1 MPTNKCLFVLFFSN
15 ICSFIAKLLLLT
27 GIVFEMPVVSTFLA
41 RIGLLKPQWLSGKR
55 SIAIIIAFIA
65 AAIITP
71 PDPITQILL
80 AIPLIILYEM
90 SIFFAKLVYRK
101 RQESVSELPV

>member
-1 MPTNKCLFVLFFSN
+1 
-15 ICSFIAKLLLLT
+15 
-27 GIVFEMPVVSTFLA
+27 MPVISTFLA

-71 PDPITQILL
+71 PDPITQVLL
-80 AIPLIILYEM
+80 AIPLIILYEL
-90 SIFFAKLVYRK
+90 SIFLARLVYRK
-101 RQESVSELPV
+101 RQEAAVELPE